1 MVLVDS
7 DDEEERKLLLSDS
20 VTASPVQ
27 PRPGTDI
34 GHVTGLDTCGPGR
47 HVCPVP
53 RLAWTSSDVSMS
65 DNDKLRL
72 GAAEEQF
79 LAMAV
84 GEAEEGVQGDQGDQ
98 VKNCLQVVSNILSDL
113 DTDITDS
120 KHTLHKS
127 HARDGTPGSCDGCTC
142 QLPHHKLVVDVHQG
156 GAEGGQVARCDQ
168 VQTRC
173 SKHTT
178 DRIQARCHSES
189 DRHLQR
195 NDQLDNPDR
204 IETVGEDT
212 RCRHMSESAVGPLH
226 WSLGRRKRAATLC
239 TSPRNT
245 PDSRTHVQQRHSGT
259 GPLGASNA
267 ENDQTLDLVKHF
279 RSTDSVR
286 GESVKFDIWEE
297 ADYELGEEDAP
308 ESCDDKVQDSFDGI
322 ADKDFQ
328 EKSEFDCNN
337 SYTQHP
343 LVTEL
348 YNCYSTTC
356 TTTGM
361 SHSSSTSSMPI
372 CRICQLPS
380 IEPHNTLISPCRCLG
395 SIRYVH
401 NPCLAK
407 WLEVCS
413 RKTGEAPVCELCQY
427 QYIRHKKFVI
437 SNWRVPSISSKD
449 KVLHSVFLMSIVIMI
464 ICSIATILSFK
475 QADTLP
481 KVGPDTELSSSELLT
496 LSCGVLFFFSFFVAM
511 YVEVKAEYTI
521 YQLICKFFQMNH
533 EWTILEYDRTR
544 DRIKK
549 DSSSKGSFP

>member
-120 KHTLHKS
+120 KHSLHKS

-380 IEPHNTLISPCRCLG
+380 MEPHNSLISPCRCLG

-401 NPCLAK
+401 NSCLAK

-413 RKTGEAPVCELCQY
+413 KKTGEPPVCELCQY
-427 QYIRHKKFVI
+427 QYIRQKKFVI
-437 SNWRVPSISSKD
+437 SNWRVPSISSRD
-449 KVLHSVFLMSIVIMI
+449 SVLHMIFLLSILIMI
-464 ICSIATILSFK
+464 ICSVVTILSFK
-475 QADTLP
+475 QSADTLP

-496 LSCGVLFFFSFFVAM
+496 LSCGVLFFLSFFVAM
-511 YVEVKAEYTI
+511 YVEVKAELTI
-521 YQLICKFFQMNH
+521 YQVRGVHVSQNN
-533 EWTILEYDRTR
+533 D
-544 DRIKK
+544 
-549 DSSSKGSFP
+549 